1 MADEKTNP
9 TPKVEGARTDTMH
22 STPQTPDRSKLSAD
36 QLAKEDTAPP
46 SNAGTVGSE
55 KPGRSVVG
63 SAKPNKNPDQPA
75 GTLVTDI
82 PSLDEGEEKE
92 SNVPNPAPEG
102 PLAVQPTE
110 DPLRTDTSKEFGNR
124 EAKTSRKAGASG
136 KAKSSSKSSTA
147 KASASKSDSAK
158 DKS

>member
-22 STPQTPDRSKLSAD
+22 STPQTPDRSKLSAAE
-36 QLAKEDTAPP
+36 LAKEDTAPP

-55 KPGRSVVG
+55 KPGRSVIG
-63 SAKPNKNPDQPA
+63 SQKPNRDPDQPA

-82 PSLDEGEEKE
+82 PSLDEGEEAE
-92 SNVPNPAPEG
+92 TNVPNPAPEE
-102 PLAVQPTE
+102 PLGVQPTE
-110 DPLRTDTSKEFGNR
+110 HPATTNTSKAFGDR
-124 EAKTSRKAGASG
+124 EVKAKSTGKA
-136 KAKSSSKSSTA
+136 KAKSSSA
-147 KASASKSDSAK
+147 KSDAAK